1 MERHEFH
8 WPPEKSSKKPFKMI
22 ELRKKKDF
30 TAEVFTSSMNDIMF
44 FLMLFFIIISTLLN
58 PSMIK
63 VSLPNS
69 QSSQSIQKKE
79 INLTMTKEKVY
90 FVNNNQ
96 VPFDELETQLKKEL
110 NRYPDA
116 FIMLRFDNTLPI
128 QDLVNVL
135 SLGNKV
141 NAKMIIAT
149 AKSR

>member
-1 MERHEFH
+1 
-8 WPPEKSSKKPFKMI
+8 MI

-63 VSLPNS
+63 VSLPNA
-69 QSSQSIQKKE
+69 QNSQSIQKKE
-79 INLTMTKEKVY
+79 INLTMTREKIY
-90 FVNNNQ
+90 FVNNTE
-96 VPFDELETQLKKEL
+96 VPFDALEAQLKKEL
-110 NRYPDA
+110 NHYPDA

-135 SLGNKV
+135 SLGNKL
-141 NAKMIIAT
+141 NSKMIIAT
-149 AKSR
+149 AKPR

>member
-1 MERHEFH
+1 
-8 WPPEKSSKKPFKMI
+8 MI
-22 ELRKKKDF
+22 ELRKKKDY

-69 QSSQSIQKKE
+69 QNSQSIQKKE
-79 INLTMTKEKVY
+79 INLTMTKEKIY
-90 FVNNNQ
+90 FVNNTQ
-96 VPFDELETQLKKEL
+96 VPFDALETQLKKEL

-135 SLGNKV
+135 SLGNKL
-141 NAKMIIAT
+141 NGKMIIAT
-149 AKSR
+149 AKPR

>member
-1 MERHEFH
+1 
-8 WPPEKSSKKPFKMI
+8 MI

-44 FLMLFFIIISTLLN
+44 FLMLFFIITSTLLN

-69 QSSQSIQKKE
+69 RSSQTLQKKE
-79 INLTMTKEKVY
+79 INLTMTKEKIY
-90 FVNNNQ
+90 FVNNTQ
-96 VPFDELETQLKKEL
+96 VSYDALEAQLKKEL
-110 NRYPDA
+110 THSPEA

-135 SLGNKV
+135 SIGNRL
-141 NAKMIIAT
+141 NSKMIIAT
-149 AKSR
+149 AKAH

>member
-1 MERHEFH
+1 
-8 WPPEKSSKKPFKMI
+8 MI
-22 ELRKKKDF
+22 NLRKKKDF

-58 PSMIK
+58 PSMIR
-63 VSLPNS
+63 VALPNS
-69 QSSQSIQKKE
+69 RNSQTLQKKE

-90 FVNNNQ
+90 YVNNNQ
-96 VPFDELETQLKKEL
+96 VPFDELEAQLKKEL
-110 NRYPDA
+110 THSPDA

-135 SLGNKV
+135 SLGNRL
-141 NAKMIIAT
+141 NSKMIIAT

>member
-1 MERHEFH
+1 
-8 WPPEKSSKKPFKMI
+8 MI

-30 TAEVFTSSMNDIMF
+30 TTEVFTSSMNDIMF

-69 QSSQSIQKKE
+69 RYSQTIQKKE
-79 INLTMTKEKVY
+79 INLTMTKEKMY
-90 FVNNNQ
+90 FMNNTL
-96 VPFDELETQLKKEL
+96 VPFNGLETELKKEL
-110 NRYPDA
+110 KRNPDA
-116 FIMLRFDNTLPI
+116 FIMLRFDYTLNI

-135 SLGNKV
+135 SLGNKL

-149 AKSR
+149 AKTR

>member
-1 MERHEFH
+1 
-8 WPPEKSSKKPFKMI
+8 MI

-63 VSLPNS
+63 VSLPS
-69 QSSQSIQKKE
+69 AQSSQSIQKKE
-79 INLTMTKEKVY
+79 INLTMTKEKIY
-90 FVNNNQ
+90 FVNNTQ
-96 VPFDELETQLKKEL
+96 VSFKELETQLQKEL
-110 NRYPDA
+110 RRSPDA

-135 SLGNKV
+135 SLGNKL

>member
-1 MERHEFH
+1 
-8 WPPEKSSKKPFKMI
+8 MI

-69 QSSQSIQKKE
+69 KSSQSIQKKE
-79 INLTMTKEKVY
+79 INLSMTKEKKY
-90 FVNNNQ
+90 FVNNMQ
-96 VPFDELETQLKKEL
+96 VPFDALESQLKKEL
-110 NRYPDA
+110 TKSPDVI
-116 FIMLRFDNTLPI
+116 IMLRCDNSLSI

-135 SLGNKV
+135 SIGNKL
-141 NAKMIIAT
+141 NTKMIIAT

>member
-1 MERHEFH
+1 
-8 WPPEKSSKKPFKMI
+8 MI

-69 QSSQSIQKKE
+69 QNSQSIQKKE
-79 INLTMTKEKVY
+79 INLTMTREKNY
-90 FVNNNQ
+90 FVNSTQ
-96 VPFDELETQLKKEL
+96 VSYDALEMKLLNELK
-110 NRYPDA
+110 NSPDA

-135 SLGNKV
+135 SLGNKL
-141 NAKMIIAT
+141 NSKMIIAT
-149 AKSR
+149 SKKK